1 MFAVEEQ
8 EKIIKRGIKEAKQ
21 TSSLDVPVGCAILK
35 DGVIIGASHNQK
47 EELNDV
53 TCHAEIIAIRDVQ
66 KKLGTW
72 RLNGCEMYVTL
83 EPCPMCAWAIISSG
97 IDKLYFG
104 SYNTQ
109 CGAFGTVMDLRK
121 TANSKLEVYGG
132 IEEEKCDR
140 ILNTFF
146 EKLRGE
152 GSKVK

>member
-1 MFAVEEQ
+1 MENNKLYERA
-8 EKIIKRGIKEAKQ
+8 IKEAKQ
-21 TSSLDVPVGCAILK
+21 TSSKDVPVGCAIIK

-47 EELNDV
+47 EELSDV
-53 TCHAEIIAIRDVQ
+53 TGHAEIIAIRDVQ
-66 KKLGTW
+66 KKLGAW
-72 RLNGCEMYVTL
+72 RLIGCEMYVTL

-132 IEEEKCDR
+132 IEEEKCDA
-140 ILNTFF
+140 ILNKFF
-146 EKLRGE
+146 EKIRKG
-152 GSKVK
+152 